1 MRPQRIILIRHG
13 ESEGNVDKNI
23 YEQKPDYALE
33 LTERGMQQ
41 AKEAGK
47 KLREMIGDEKTA
59 FFVSPFWRTRMTF
72 ENIASELKKE
82 NIIYKEDPRLREQE
96 WGHLRTVDDTN
107 EVTKERDKFGIFYFR
122 FNHGESGA
130 DVYDRIS
137 DFLSTLMRDFEKND
151 FPNNVVIVTH
161 GLTMRLFIMRWFHLT
176 VEQFEEMKNPD
187 NCGMYILKLVSN
199 NKYELETPYEKHNVF
214 HLYQRPVKF

>member
-1 MRPQRIILIRHG
+1 
-13 ESEGNVDKNI
+13 
-23 YEQKPDYALE
+23 
-33 LTERGMQQ
+33 
-41 AKEAGK
+41 
-47 KLREMIGDEKTA
+47 MIGDEKIA
-59 FFVSPFWRTRMTF
+59 FYVSPFWRTRMTF

-82 NIIYKEDPRLREQE
+82 NIIYKEDPRLRKQE

-130 DVYDRIS
+130 DVYDRTS

-161 GLTMRLFIMRWFHLT
+161 GLIMRLFVMRWFHLT

-187 NCGMYILKLVSN
+187 NCGIYVLKLLSN
-199 NKYELETPYEKHNVF
+199 NKYELETPYEKHDVF
-214 HLYQRPVKF
+214 HMYQRPVKF